1 MEIKIQAIHF
11 EATEKLQDFIQ
22 KKVSKLERFSDEIRK
37 VEVSLKVVKPE
48 TAMNKE
54 TAIVLMVPG
63 SELRADKVCD
73 TFEEGIDECCDIL
86 ARQLSKYKEK
96 QKNR

>member
-1 MEIKIQAIHF
+1 MDIKIQAIHF
-11 EATEKLQDFIQ
+11 EASEKLQDFIL
-22 KKVSKLERFSDEIRK
+22 KKVNKLEKFSEEIRK

-54 TAIVLMVPG
+54 AQVILTLPG
-63 SELRADKVCD
+63 KDLIAQEVCD
-73 TFEEGIDECCDIL
+73 TFEEGVDKTLESL
-86 ARQLSKYKEK
+86 TRQLSKYKEK

>member
-1 MEIKIQAIHF
+1 MDIRIQAVHF
-11 EATEKLQDFIQ
+11 EPTEKLVDFIE
-22 KKVSKLERFSDEIRK
+22 KKVSKLSKFSDEIGK

-54 TAIVLMVPG
+54 VALRGAMPG
-63 SELRADKVCD
+63 KELYAQEVCN
-73 TFEEGIDECCDIL
+73 TFEEAIDKIMDSL
-86 ARQLSKYKEK
+86 TRQLSKYKEK

>member
-11 EATEKLQDFIQ
+11 EASEKLEQFIE
-22 KKVSKLERFSDEIRK
+22 KKVSKLSKFNDETGRI
-37 VEVSLKVVKPE
+37 EVSLKVVKPE

-54 TAIVLMVPG
+54 VAMKAILPG
-63 SELRADKVCD
+63 GELFAQEVCN
-73 TFEEGIDECCDIL
+73 TFEEAIDRTVESL
-86 ARQLSKYKEK
+86 TRQVSKYKEK